1 MDKRPATE
9 VFHDWALVGK
19 DEGMERGHA
28 ASVSEMIE
36 FISQKVT
43 ETGTS
48 FTAVDVGCGNGW
60 VVRQLLKNKNCE
72 YAMGIDGAA
81 AMIAKAREID
91 GNSDYILA
99 ELPDY
104 VPDRRF
110 DYIHS
115 MEFLYYLE
123 DPENMLKLFYRDW
136 LQKEG
141 WAVIGID
148 HYAENVDSLSW
159 PEYVGVEMATR
170 TIDQWHQAWQD
181 AGFSNIQHWIAGGE
195 KGVTLVFA
203 GQK

>member
-36 FISQKVT
+36 FISQRVT

-60 VVRQLLKNKNCE
+60 VVRQLMENENCE

-81 AMIAKAREID
+81 AMITKAREID

-104 VPDRRF
+104 VPNRRF

-195 KGVTLVFA
+195 NGVTLVFA

>member
-1 MDKRPATE
+1 
-9 VFHDWALVGK
+9 
-19 DEGMERGHA
+19 
-28 ASVSEMIE
+28 
-36 FISQKVT
+36 
-43 ETGTS
+43 
-48 FTAVDVGCGNGW
+48 
-60 VVRQLLKNKNCE
+60 
-72 YAMGIDGAA
+72 MGIDGAA

-99 ELPDY
+99 ELPDFI
-104 VPDRRF
+104 PDRRF

-148 HYAENVDSLSW
+148 HYAENVESLSW

-195 KGVTLVFA
+195 DGVTLVFA